1 MIEYS
6 RNAIISAGYL
16 PYYMYRQKYM
26 IGNFENVGYCLKG
39 CQCKYNIDMME
50 ETANIFACGANAIS
64 KRVFHHHAQ
73 STLWQNTSKSSDGSP
88 AIKSM
93 FI

>member
-1 MIEYS
+1 
-6 RNAIISAGYL
+6 
-16 PYYMYRQKYM
+16 M

-64 KRVFHHHAQ
+64 KRVFHH
-73 STLWQNTSKSSDGSP
+73 QNRIERAANVKD
-88 AIKSM
+88 
-93 FI
+93 FINYISRIEEMIERKKLLFLD